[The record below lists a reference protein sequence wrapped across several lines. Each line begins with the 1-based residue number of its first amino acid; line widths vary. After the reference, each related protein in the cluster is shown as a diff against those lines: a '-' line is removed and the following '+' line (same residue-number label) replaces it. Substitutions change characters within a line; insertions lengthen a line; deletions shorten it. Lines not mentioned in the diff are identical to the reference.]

1 LQTGEPSEG
10 KAAKHHPSKKD
21 PIRPFHLV
29 KLGKVDDVPK
39 SKYLKILDLPK
50 YYFRLC
56 YFCANVLNEIVAPF
70 FIIADR
76 SYYGLNQSWACP
88 TII

>member
-1 LQTGEPSEG
+1 M
-10 KAAKHHPSKKD
+10 
-21 PIRPFHLV
+21 

-76 SYYGLNQSWACP
+76 SYYGLN
-88 TII
+88 